1 MKREQPLFGPATDR
15 GGHSMSIQASPEMAK
30 MICVNPDHVEGVTVT
45 DLPDDKLAVIEQ
57 VTIPSFCYDNSA
69 LALNL
74 LNADVVYGVAMV
86 NCGGTWLPIE
96 HCWLKLADGDYVDPT
111 YQVLAKLN
119 ERKYEVIYYKLFE
132 ITSDLMS
139 EMKQAY
145 GELSRFVGVE
155 MMWFRRSTAYRQ
167 YFLG

>member
-1 MKREQPLFGPATDR
+1 MFGPAQNR
-15 GGHSMSIQASPEMAK
+15 GGHSMSIQASPEMGK
-30 MICVNPDHVEGVTVT
+30 MIFVNPEHMQGVTVT
-45 DLPDDKLAVIEQ
+45 DLPDDKLAVIEEI
-57 VTIPSFCYDNSA
+57 TIPKFCYDNCA

-74 LNADVVYGVAMV
+74 LNADSVVYGVAMV
-86 NCGGTWLPIE
+86 NCGDTWLPVE
-96 HCWLKLADGDYVDPT
+96 HCWLKLANGEYVDPT

-119 ERKYEVIYYKLFE
+119 ERKYEFIYYKLFE

-139 EMKQAY
+139 EMKQTY

-155 MMWFRRSTAYRQ
+155 MMWFRRTTEYRH